1 MKAKYVVVS
10 YLKPFG
16 GGATFWYYRTLEAAR
31 SKLTDLLCSL
41 PDYYDVELR
50 EE

>member
-16 GGATFWYYRTLEAAR
+16 GGGGDILVLPDAGGGALEAHGPA
-31 SKLTDLLCSL
+31 LQPAGLL
-41 PDYYDVELR
+41 
-50 EE
+50 

>member
-16 GGATFWYYRTLEAAR
+16 GGGDILVLPDAGGGALEAHGPAVQPAG
-31 SKLTDLLCSL
+31 LL
-41 PDYYDVELR
+41 
-50 EE
+50 